1 MIISARTL
9 IRFFLNATDSINQKA
24 ESRADSISIVAGEK
38 EFAIESFP
46 AIYVYIYV
54 CVRCVSLHW
63 IAFSTRDRRSIY
75 KLCYGATPAEI
86 RERMYV
92 RMYVRVSVGIFSFFF
107 NSIE

>member
-1 MIISARTL
+1 M
-9 IRFFLNATDSINQKA
+9 
-24 ESRADSISIVAGEK
+24 
-38 EFAIESFP
+38 
-46 AIYVYIYV
+46 

-92 RMYVRVSVGIFSFFF
+92 RMNVRVSVGIFSFFF
-107 NSIE
+107 NSIEKKFNDVMRIFYPHPTIEPFQETLNARF